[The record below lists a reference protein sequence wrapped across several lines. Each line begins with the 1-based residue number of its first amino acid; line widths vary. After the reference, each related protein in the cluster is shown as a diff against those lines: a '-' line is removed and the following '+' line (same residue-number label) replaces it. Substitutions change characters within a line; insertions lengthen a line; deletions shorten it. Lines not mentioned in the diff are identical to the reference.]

1 METLISPKTIIPP
14 IFSSLLDI
22 PCKNGKIPFTYG
34 DNLPRNLT

>member
-14 IFSSLLDI
+14 IFSNLLDFPYI
-22 PCKNGKIPFTYG
+22 NGKIPITYG